1 MEEDK
6 FDRGTSITIFKSDRF
21 EDIAALV
28 FALVIAI
35 GVLIVVGK

>member
-1 MEEDK
+1 MEEQK

-21 EDIAALV
+21 EDLGALI

-35 GVLIVVGK
+35 GVVLVVGK